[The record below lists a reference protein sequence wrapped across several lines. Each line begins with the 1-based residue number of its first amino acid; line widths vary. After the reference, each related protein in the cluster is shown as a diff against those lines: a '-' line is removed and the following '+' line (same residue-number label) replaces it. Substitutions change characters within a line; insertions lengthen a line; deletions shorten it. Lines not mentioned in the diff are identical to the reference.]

1 MKSFYLF
8 FEQCSK
14 LLADTSVIQFY
25 PSKFVLITDILDTF
39 GQLVYERIRTKS
51 LYQAPGS
58 AKPQPLPEKFT
69 SDIVPSTAKE
79 TCRNWFFKIASIREL
94 LPRIYVEASILKC
107 TNFLSDEYVCFLSII
122 LKSTYNRIYF
132 FNLLKNN
139 S

>member
-1 MKSFYLF
+1 MLKSFYF
-8 FEQCSK
+8 VFEQCSK

-107 TNFLSDEYVCFLSII
+107 TNFLSDEYAFFFTII
-122 LKSTYNRIYF
+122 LFPT
-132 FNLLKNN
+132 
-139 S
+139 